1 MPRSYGKSR
10 PSISSIPTPV
20 RDMTAV
26 APTPVADQEA
36 ARLIAACGPFEAAP
50 EVAVAVSGGA
60 DSMAL
65 TLLVDA
71 WARSQ
76 GGRVTALTVDHG
88 LRPEAAAEAA
98 QVKAWLTA
106 RGIAHETLRWEGDK
120 PKTGIQAAAR
130 RARYELLLGWCRQHD
145 VIHLFLAHHADDQ
158 AETVAMRQAKGSGPE
173 GLAAMALISPPPVPG
188 PRWPR
193 LVRPLLPV
201 RKERLEATLRAKR
214 QPWIDDPSNLDLKFE
229 RVRIRRRLCAE
240 PEAVERFVAL
250 AAAHAET
257 RAKGDRELAGWLA
270 QTVTLT
276 AEGAVSVDRAVADQ
290 VPDHLRQAFW
300 RRILMTVGGHTL
312 PPRREKIARLA
323 AAVRDPSF
331 RGATAAGC
339 RVAAKPNHF
348 LVQREKAVRR
358 PQAAPALA
366 F

>member
-1 MPRSYGKSR
+1 MTAAT
-10 PSISSIPTPV
+10 PTPL
-20 RDMTAV
+20 T
-26 APTPVADQEA
+26 DQEA
-36 ARLIAACGPFEAAP
+36 ARLIAACGPFEASP
-50 EVAVAVSGGA
+50 VVAVAVSGGV

-65 TLLVDA
+65 TVLVDT
-71 WARSQ
+71 WARGQ

-106 RGIAHETLRWEGDK
+106 RGIAHETLSWQGDK
-120 PKTGIQAAAR
+120 PQTGIQAAAR
-130 RARYELLLGWCRQHD
+130 HARYELLMDWCRRHR

-158 AETVAMRQAKGSGPE
+158 AETVAMRQARKSGPE

-201 RKERLEATLRAKR
+201 RKERLEATLRAMG

-270 QTVTLT
+270 QAVNLHRDGR
-276 AEGAVSVDRAVADQ
+276 AEVDRHASVQ
-290 VPDHLRQAFW
+290 VPDNLREAFW
-300 RRILMTVGGHTL
+300 RRIVMTVGGKPL

-323 AAVRDPSF
+323 AAVRDPGF

-358 PQAAPALA
+358 AQAAPALA

>member
-1 MPRSYGKSR
+1 
-10 PSISSIPTPV
+10 
-20 RDMTAV
+20 MTA
-26 APTPVADQEA
+26 ATPMPVADQEA
-36 ARLIAACGPFEAAP
+36 ARLIAACGPFEASP

-65 TLLVDA
+65 TLLVDT

-88 LRPEAAAEAA
+88 LRAEAAAEAA

-106 RGIAHETLRWEGDK
+106 RGIVHESLRWEGDK
-120 PKTGIQAAAR
+120 PRTGIQAAAR
-130 RARYELLLGWCRQHD
+130 RARYELLLDWCRRHG

-158 AETVAMRQAKGSGPE
+158 AETVAMRQARKSGPE

-193 LVRPLLPV
+193 LLRPLLPV
-201 RKERLEATLRAKR
+201 RKERLEATLRAMG

-229 RVRIRRRLCAE
+229 RVRIRRRLFAE
-240 PEAVERFVAL
+240 PGAVERFAAL

-257 RAKGDRELAGWLA
+257 RAKSDRELAGWLA
-270 QTVTLT
+270 QAVTLHRDGR
-276 AEGAVSVDRAVADQ
+276 AAVDHQAAAQ
-290 VPDHLRQAFW
+290 VPAPLREAFW
-300 RRILMTVGGHTL
+300 RRIVMTVGGKPL

-323 AAVRDPSF
+323 AAVRDPGF

-339 RVAAKPNHF
+339 RVVVKADHF
-348 LVQREKAVRR
+348 LVEREKAVRR
-358 PQAAPALA
+358 AHAAPALA

>member
-1 MPRSYGKSR
+1 MATDVP
-10 PSISSIPTPV
+10 
-20 RDMTAV
+20 M
-26 APTPVADQEA
+26 PVADQEA
-36 ARLIAACGPFEAAP
+36 ARLIAACGPFEASP

-71 WARSQ
+71 WARGQ

-88 LRPEAAAEAA
+88 LRHEAAAEAA

-106 RGIAHETLRWEGDK
+106 RGIAHETLRWQDDK
-120 PKTGIQAAAR
+120 PQTGIQAAAR
-130 RARYELLLGWCRQHD
+130 RARYELLLTWCRSHD

-158 AETVAMRQAKGSGPE
+158 AETVAMRQARGSGPE
-173 GLAAMALISPPPVPG
+173 GLAAMALIGPPPVPG

-193 LVRPLLPV
+193 LARPLLPV
-201 RKERLEATLRAKR
+201 RKERLEATLRAMG

-229 RVRIRRRLCAE
+229 RVRIRRRLFAE
-240 PEAVERFVAL
+240 PGAVERLAAL

-270 QTVTLT
+270 QAVALT
-276 AEGAVSVDRAVADQ
+276 AEGAVRVDHALADQ
-290 VPDHLRQAFW
+290 VPDYLREAFW
-300 RRILMTVGGHTL
+300 RRIVMTVGGRTL
-312 PPRREKIARLA
+312 PPRREKVARLA
-323 AAVRDPSF
+323 AAVRDPGF

-339 RVAAKPNHF
+339 RLAVKAGHF

-358 PQAAPALA
+358 TQAAPALA